1 MRFSQSR
8 ILYVD
13 DDKDACEM
21 ISFLLGHSDEN
32 YAVTS
37 VFTAKEASA
46 LIANQTFD
54 LYILDYA
61 LPEISGVEFCRLI
74 REKDGKTPILF
85 YSAMSRPVDRELG
98 LAAGANDYLIKPND
112 LERFTETVKRLL
124 NKRLSS
130 FKRESSTNLRID
142 KNIFR
147 VDINLF

>member
-13 DDKDACEM
+13 DDKDSCEM
-21 ISFLLGHSDEN
+21 ISFMLGHADEN
-32 YAVTS
+32 YAVTAAL
-37 VFTAKEASA
+37 TAKEASA
-46 LIANQTFD
+46 LIASQIFD

-85 YSAMSRPVDRELG
+85 YSAMSRPVDREMG
-98 LAAGANDYLIKPND
+98 LSAGANDYLVKPND

-124 NKRLSS
+124 DKSLSA
-130 FKRESSTNLRID
+130 FNYESATSPRAD
-142 KNIFR
+142 KNNVR
-147 VDINLF
+147 VDINLY